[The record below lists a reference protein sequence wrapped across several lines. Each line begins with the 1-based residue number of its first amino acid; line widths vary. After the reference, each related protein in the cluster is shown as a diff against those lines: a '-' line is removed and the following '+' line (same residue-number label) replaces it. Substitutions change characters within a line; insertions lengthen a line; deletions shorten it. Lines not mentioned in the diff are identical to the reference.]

1 MKTVLAWIGGFVLFL
16 SVLGMFNIGN
26 FVLMYSPD
34 EISCVKGVAE

>member
-16 SVLGMFNIGN
+16 SVLGMLDVGN

-34 EISCVKGVAE
+34 KITCIKEKE